1 MASNSQ
7 DTCIDAYPQAIVS
20 NCDELSGLDSFNVA
34 QKQLLQAICDG
45 ASDADLRSHLHSTL
59 LKITDGA
66 NEEQGDFAELSREER
81 ENGKARLSPES
92 PDMLARGRVYE
103 KALGG
108 ARHKPRIE
116 KFLVMELEKDAT
128 EYLSLNLPKGRRLK
142 IARWAATCNFV
153 HMVMALIH
161 YSRDEGDREFLY
173 RVLTIAVELG
183 YVDLVKRLTELEE
196 FDVNRGR
203 LTPLNLAAKLGDLEM
218 VNTFLAFKRNERAL
232 SPEGYW
238 ALHWAAKMERAEVV
252 NAILR
257 NKAAKME
264 HAEVVNAILR
274 NKDVNAAVLMSVE
287 KSLIEDRLSNGFDTS
302 FDWSDGSDI
311 GPFYKVSLTPLQLAS
326 LYGDGRVVKLLKE
339 RLDATIEDDTGVQTL
354 QIETKMRRD
363 EILKILT
370 DIPEVE
376 KEAKKLHTESQEHVA
391 AANTILVVAALIGS
405 ATFASG
411 LQPPLGYSPFFGSA
425 TLHSGAP
432 TPLGWYPSYASVEG
446 HSQMP
451 YFCIFNALSFVLAFA
466 TLITGA
472 AAAQPPR
479 TKVYIEKVVLYLRKM
494 VRFAY
499 ILLCFSVTSFLITFL
514 TGVLMVIPPMAL
526 YFCIYIAIYGFTAL
540 LMIIGPFLI
549 LPYLL
554 PVLQSVTDTV
564 SQRVT
569 DPVRL
574 TLPDLRRA
582 FWLFV
587 DIRKYGCYL
596 YSLIFV
602 IILVIGL
609 FFLLIL

>member
-20 NCDELSGLDSFNVA
+20 NYDEPFGQLHLFNVA

-45 ASDADLRSHLHSTL
+45 ASDAGLRSHLHSTL

-116 KFLVMELEKDAT
+116 KFLVMELEKDANLT

-183 YVDLVKRLTELEE
+183 YVELVKRLTELEE

-203 LTPLNLAAKLGDLEM
+203 LTPLNLAAKLGNLEM
-218 VNTFLAFKRNERAL
+218 VNTFLACKRNERAL

-238 ALHWAAKMERAEVV
+238 ALHWAAKME
-252 NAILR
+252 L
-257 NKAAKME
+257 
-264 HAEVVNAILR
+264 AEVVNAILR

-326 LYGDGRVVKLLKE
+326 LYGDETVVKLLKE
-339 RLDATIEDDTGVQTL
+339 RLEATIEDDTGVQTL
-354 QIETKMRRD
+354 EIETKMRRD
-363 EILKILT
+363 EILKILN

-376 KEAKKLHTESQEHVA
+376 KDLKRLYTERKEYVA
-391 AANTILVVAALIGS
+391 AANTILVVAALI
-405 ATFASG
+405 ATVTFAG
-411 LQPPLGYSPFFGSA
+411 WLTPPLGYSPFFGSA
-425 TLHSGAP
+425 SLDAGAP
-432 TPLGWYPSYASVEG
+432 TPSGMYPSFISVEG
-446 HSQMP
+446 HP
-451 YFCIFNALSFVLAFA
+451 TIKIFWVFNSLSFFYAISALLVGVSVARPSKKEIAIRKVMLSLQLKLILAYNCLIMSVVFA
-466 TLITGA
+466 MGGFICAGF
-472 AAAQPPR
+472 
-479 TKVYIEKVVLYLRKM
+479 VVLPPIHSYTVAMAVTVGIGMIPAFYALM
-494 VRFAY
+494 HVVAMLQDVPLP
-499 ILLCFSVTSFLITFL
+499 IVFSNFLNFST
-514 TGVLMVIPPMAL
+514 
-526 YFCIYIAIYGFTAL
+526 
-540 LMIIGPFLI
+540 
-549 LPYLL
+549 
-554 PVLQSVTDTV
+554 
-564 SQRVT
+564 
-569 DPVRL
+569 
-574 TLPDLRRA
+574 
-582 FWLFV
+582 
-587 DIRKYGCYL
+587 
-596 YSLIFV
+596 
-602 IILVIGL
+602 
-609 FFLLIL
+609 